1 VGLNSKSDMILFK
14 TVSTFFELLDQVS
27 IMVDSSK
34 LTEK

>member
-1 VGLNSKSDMILFK
+1 MGLNSKSDMILFK
-14 TVSTFFELLDQVS
+14 TVLTFFELLDQIS